1 MKLTR
6 LQQAK
11 DQQEAMLKQ
20 KLAAIDFYAALE
32 QHPSPNV
39 KATFD
44 LHIDLYA
51 LNEALGRPIDV
62 SRLSWFY

>member
-1 MKLTR
+1 
-6 LQQAK
+6 
-11 DQQEAMLKQ
+11 MLKQ

-44 LHIDLYA
+44 LHIGLYA
-51 LNEALGRPIDV
+51 LNEALGRPIHV